1 MKLNL
6 LAFNF
11 IEFYEMEI
19 KKIVSFF
26 KTFHSFYFKTSNSF
40 LFSIKVAGI
49 MFVIA
54 TCLVYTCS
62 PQVTQVMLQYTMYA
76 QVRTLSD
83 FKNGEN
89 VFR

>member
-1 MKLNL
+1 MKWKLKKLYLFLKPFIVFILKL
-6 LAFNF
+6 L
-11 IEFYEMEI
+11 IL
-19 KKIVSFF
+19 FF
-26 KTFHSFYFKTSNSF
+26 C
-40 LFSIKVAGI
+40 SIKVAGI

-62 PQVTQVMLQYTMYA
+62 PQVMQVMLQYTMYA

-89 VFR
+89 VIR

>member
-1 MKLNL
+1 
-6 LAFNF
+6 
-11 IEFYEMEI
+11 
-19 KKIVSFF
+19 
-26 KTFHSFYFKTSNSF
+26 
-40 LFSIKVAGI
+40 

-83 FKNGEN
+83 FKNWEN
-89 VFR
+89 VIR

>member
-26 KTFHSFYFKTSNSF
+26 KPFIVFILKLLILFF
-40 LFSIKVAGI
+40 FSIKVAGI

-62 PQVTQVMLQYTMYA
+62 PQVTQVML
-76 QVRTLSD
+76 
-83 FKNGEN
+83 
-89 VFR
+89 

>member
-11 IEFYEMEI
+11 TEFYEMEI

-26 KTFHSFYFKTSNSF
+26 KPFIVFILKLLILFF
-40 LFSIKVAGI
+40 FSIKVAGI

-62 PQVTQVMLQYTMYA
+62 PQVTQVML
-76 QVRTLSD
+76 
-83 FKNGEN
+83 
-89 VFR
+89 

>member
-1 MKLNL
+1 MKWKLKKLYLFLKPFIVFILKL
-6 LAFNF
+6 LILF
-11 IEFYEMEI
+11 
-19 KKIVSFF
+19 
-26 KTFHSFYFKTSNSF
+26 
-40 LFSIKVAGI
+40 FSIKEAGI

-89 VFR
+89 VIR